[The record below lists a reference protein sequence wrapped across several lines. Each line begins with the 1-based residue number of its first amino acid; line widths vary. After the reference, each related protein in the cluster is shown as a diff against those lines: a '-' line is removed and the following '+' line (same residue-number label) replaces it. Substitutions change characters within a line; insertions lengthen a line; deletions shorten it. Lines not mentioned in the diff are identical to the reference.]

1 MESKAKTILPG
12 QWIGILGGGQLGRMS
27 AQAAQRLG
35 YHVCVLSPEGEG
47 PAAQVADRHL
57 TAEYTDEQA
66 LGRLASG
73 VEVVTVEFENI
84 PSSALEW
91 LSERVPVRPSSE
103 VLHTAQHRLREK
115 QRLASH
121 GFPLAGFA
129 PVQSETD
136 LREALGRLGHNGVLK
151 TAGFGYDG
159 KGQRRIRPGDD
170 PSEAWASMGGQP
182 SVFEAWVTFVQE
194 ISVVAAR
201 SVHGQVRAFPVF
213 ENIHH
218 QHILDYTL
226 CPARISPELSNRAV
240 ALASEIIEALDGVG
254 LLTIEMFV
262 LPSGEILV
270 NELAPRPHNSGHL
283 TLDAC
288 VTSQF
293 EQHVRAV
300 TGLPLGEVHLRKPS
314 VMANLLGDV
323 WQQGMP
329 HWERLLEM
337 PDAHLHLYGKAE
349 AKPGRKMGH
358 LTVLDESLENAIR
371 GAQAA
376 RERLAGLSLG
386 TSLEELLA
394 PQ

>member
-1 MESKAKTILPG
+1 MDSKLKTILPG

-35 YHVCVLSPEGEG
+35 YHVCILSPEAEG
-47 PAAQVADRHL
+47 PAAQAADRHL
-57 TAEYTDEQA
+57 TADYTDEKA
-66 LGRLASG
+66 LARLASE
-73 VEVVTVEFENI
+73 VDVVTVEFENI
-84 PSSALEW
+84 PSSALDW

-115 QRLASH
+115 QRLAAH

-129 PVQSETD
+129 PVQSE
-136 LREALGRLGHNGVLK
+136 LELQEVLGRLGHNGVLK

-170 PSEAWASMGGQP
+170 PAEAWASMEGQP
-182 SVFEAWVTFVQE
+182 SVFESWVTFVQE

-226 CPARISPELSNRAV
+226 CPARISPELADRAV

-262 LPSGEILV
+262 LPNGEILV

-283 TLDAC
+283 TIDAC

-300 TGLPLGEVHLRKPS
+300 TGLPLGDVQLRKPS

-323 WQQGMP
+323 WQKGTP
-329 HWERLLEM
+329 HWEKLLLM
-337 PDAHLHLYGKAE
+337 PDVHLHLYGKAD

-358 LTVLDESLENAIR
+358 LTVLNDSLEAAIED
-371 GAQAA
+371 AVTA
-376 RERLAGLSLG
+376 RERLAGMALG